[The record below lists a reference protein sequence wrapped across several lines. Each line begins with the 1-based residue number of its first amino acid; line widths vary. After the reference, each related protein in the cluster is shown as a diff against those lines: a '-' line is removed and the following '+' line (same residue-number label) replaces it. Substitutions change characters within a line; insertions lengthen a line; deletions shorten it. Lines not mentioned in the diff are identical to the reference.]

1 MGLFLGIVIG
11 AVIAGGLV
19 YWFLQN
25 QLEQQKQEDKAL
37 TEKRIQEAEKS
48 HQSRLQ
54 DTIKSMQKEQQSQ
67 LKKAT
72 DDAEIAQARVVA
84 LEKIHQEEIAKLQAE
99 LTAAKA
105 AATSP
110 VVEKPPIKP
119 SEEETLGLEPPI
131 PSAPVETK
139 ADTPETPA
147 EVKLEPQ
154 VTPAPE
160 TKADTPETP
169 AEVKLEPQV
178 TPAPE
183 TKADTSETPAEVKLE
198 PPVTPAP
205 ETKAD
210 TSETPAEVKTDA
222 SATAVNAPVTDA
234 EETAVNSQVT
244 DATEPAVDEQVA
256 DTGKKPTA
264 LPPLYGTFAG
274 NRDKKNIFRQEEPTL
289 SQEILALGNS
299 GNTTHIAKL
308 VDFTSH
314 PDSEIRAAAATSLG
328 QIGAGGVRTEVQRT
342 IPLLGK
348 LSQVSDSVV
357 RQAAVAALGKIQSP
371 QVIPLLQKALRD
383 TDSNV
388 VKSASAAL
396 DKYKS
401 YRVIPKTKVANVAG
415 SKVKK

>member
-1 MGLFLGIVIG
+1 MELFLGIVIG

-72 DDAEIAQARVVA
+72 DEAEIAQARVVA

-99 LTAAKA
+99 LTAAQA

-119 SEEETLGLEPPI
+119 SEEETLSLEPPVTPAPVETKTDTPETPAEVKIEPPI

-139 ADTPETPA
+139 ADI
-147 EVKLEPQ
+147 
-154 VTPAPE
+154 
-160 TKADTPETP
+160 
-169 AEVKLEPQV
+169 
-178 TPAPE
+178 
-183 TKADTSETPAEVKLE
+183 
-198 PPVTPAP
+198 
-205 ETKAD
+205 
-210 TSETPAEVKTDA
+210 SETPAEVKTDA

-244 DATEPAVDEQVA
+244 DVTEPAVDEQVA

-401 YRVIPKTKVANVAG
+401 YRVIPKTKVAKVTG

>member
-72 DDAEIAQARVVA
+72 DEAEIAQTRVVA

-119 SEEETLGLEPPI
+119 SEEETLGLEPPVI
-131 PSAPVETK
+131 PTPGETK
-139 ADTPETPA
+139 ADTP
-147 EVKLEPQ
+147 
-154 VTPAPE
+154 
-160 TKADTPETP
+160 
-169 AEVKLEPQV
+169 
-178 TPAPE
+178 
-183 TKADTSETPAEVKLE
+183 ETPAEVKLE

-222 SATAVNAPVTDA
+222 SATAVNAQVTDA

-274 NRDKKNIFRQEEPTL
+274 NRDKRNIFRQEEPTL

-299 GNTTHIAKL
+299 GNTTHITKL

>member
-54 DTIKSMQKEQQSQ
+54 ETIKSVQKEQQSQ

-99 LTAAKA
+99 LAAAKA

-119 SEEETLGLEPPI
+119 SEEETLSLEPPV
-131 PSAPVETK
+131 PPAPVETK

-147 EVKLEPQ
+147 EVKLEP
-154 VTPAPE
+154 
-160 TKADTPETP
+160 
-169 AEVKLEPQV
+169 
-178 TPAPE
+178 
-183 TKADTSETPAEVKLE
+183 
-198 PPVTPAP
+198 PVTPAP
-205 ETKAD
+205 VETKAD
-210 TSETPAEVKTDA
+210 ISETPAEVKTDA
-222 SATAVNAPVTDA
+222 SATAVNAQVTDA

-256 DTGKKPTA
+256 DTGKKPSS

-274 NRDKKNIFRQEEPTL
+274 NRDKRNIFRQEEPTL

-357 RQAAVAALGKIQSP
+357 RQAAVEALGKIQSQ

-383 TDSNV
+383 TDSSV

-401 YRVIPKTKVANVAG
+401 YRLTPKTKVAKVAG